1 MRLLNN
7 YSRAR
12 KSLGITQPAKTI
24 NYYPLMRKL
33 AEPAPVKSPAA
44 QAQPQAPAPQQQA
57 QAQPQQQAQPQPQ
70 APVYKPAE
78 GQAYKAPT
86 VYTGDTDKD
95 IATEMERL
103 RAEDRTGAIYGGDGG
118 REFLRRRAQQ
128 NVFDANPN
136 MDYDSFSAN
145 DADASLKQDPNYMRD
160 RMVDQTERDNRLG
173 GSRAMYFRGLG
184 DWTAKDYDTAAGDYD
199 TATTVAGVF
208 GPPGLG
214 AAMTAAKGFGN
225 MYGKYKND
233 NYSSFGQVAGDAL
246 GAVASTAL
254 ASGGLR
260 NSANPVGRFFGNTFG
275 RISDPFY
282 AGVSRATSGI
292 ANGIGRFARSPY
304 VSRAL
309 TNFDDYVARKGF
321 GNSFAPEAGQ
331 FFMRDVGKRTGQFV
345 TPSEGVKR
353 FFTQNVPEYYKRV
366 VPFGAKQMVQGAKTL
381 AGTYMPQVLSGV
393 EGALAGKGV
402 TNYAI
407 TPTQNAL
414 YGKPDS
420 NINRF
425 GRFAKNQLISPA
437 YGQNYQETMR
447 K

>member
-12 KSLGITQPAKTI
+12 KSLGITQPAKTV

-33 AEPAPVKSPAA
+33 AEPAPAA

-57 QAQPQQQAQPQPQ
+57 HPQPQ

-145 DADASLKQDPNYMRD
+145 DAGASLKQDPNYMRD
-160 RMVDQTERDNRLG
+160 RMVDQTERDNRFG

-184 DWTAKDYDTAAGDYD
+184 DWTGKDFDTAAGDYD
-199 TATTVAGVF
+199 TAATVAGVF

-233 NYSSFGQVAGDAL
+233 NYSGFGQVAGDAL
-246 GAVASTAL
+246 GAIASTAL
-254 ASGGLR
+254 SSGGLR
-260 NSANPVGRFFGNTFG
+260 NAANPVGRFFGNTFG

-304 VSRAL
+304 VNRAIM
-309 TNFDDYVARKGF
+309 NFDDYFARKGME
-321 GNSFAPEAGQ
+321 SAFAPAGQ

-353 FFTQNVPEYYKRV
+353 FFTQNIPEYYKRI
-366 VPFGAKQMVQGAKTL
+366 VPFGTKQMLQGAKTF
-381 AGTYMPQVLSGV
+381 AGSNLPQLYSGI

-402 TNYAI
+402 TNYAV

-414 YGKPDS
+414 YNKPDS
-420 NINRF
+420 NINRM

-437 YGQNYQETMR
+437 YGQNYQETML